1 MNISNMNN
9 EINQEYVN
17 RNIDDII
24 KFMLICKPDEI
35 TSVKNWKFSLLKD
48 YKPKIWIVISYQK
61 YTEGVNMKNNY
72 TDRVD
77 KFYDKEQELETKI
90 ENEAPIMKNLE
101 EQSVEWRKI
110 TRLLTCKLK
119 EYISAREYLEF
130 VHQLPSY
137 YGL

>member
-1 MNISNMNN
+1 MSR

-17 RNIDDII
+17 QNIDEII

-61 YTEGVNMKNNY
+61 YTEGVNMKKNY

-77 KFYDKEQELETKI
+77 KFYDKEQELDQRAV
-90 ENEAPIMKNLE
+90 NEAPLLKNLE
-101 EQSVEWRKI
+101 EQALVWRNI
-110 TRLLTCKLK
+110 TQELACKLK
-119 EYISAREYLEF
+119 EYISAREYLSF
-130 VHQLPSY
+130 VSQFPSY

>member
-1 MNISNMNN
+1 MSR

-17 RNIDDII
+17 QNIDEII

-61 YTEGVNMKNNY
+61 YTEGVNMKKNY

-77 KFYDKEQELETKI
+77 KFYDREQELDKRV
-90 ENEAPIMKNLE
+90 ENEAPLLKNLQ

-110 TRLLTCKLK
+110 TQSLACKLK
-119 EYISAREYLEF
+119 EYISAREYMGF
-130 VHQLPSY
+130 VSQFPSY

>member
-1 MNISNMNN
+1 MNN

-61 YTEGVNMKNNY
+61 YTEGVNMKKNY

-77 KFYDKEQELETKI
+77 KFYDKEQELDERAKREAPLLKKI
-90 ENEAPIMKNLE
+90 E
-101 EQSVEWRKI
+101 EQIVIWRKI
-110 TRLLTCKLK
+110 TQALACQLK
-119 EYISAREYLEF
+119 EHISAREYLTF
-130 VHQLPSY
+130 VSQFPSY

>member
-1 MNISNMNN
+1 MN

-17 RNIDDII
+17 QNIDKII
-24 KFMLICKPDEI
+24 EFMKMCEPEKAR
-35 TSVKNWKFSLLKD
+35 KNVRSWRHTLLKD
-48 YKPKIWIVISYQK
+48 YKPKMSILVTYQK
-61 YTEGVNMKNNY
+61 YIECENMKKIY
-72 TDRVD
+72 EDRIN
-77 KFYDKEQELETKI
+77 KFYDKEQEL
-90 ENEAPIMKNLE
+90 NERVKREESILKKLE

-110 TRLLTCKLK
+110 TRLLSCKLK